1 MLYDA
6 DILEEKVLLEWGVKV
21 SKKYVSRELSQE
33 IHAKAEPFITW
44 LREAEEEE
52 ESSEDEEEDDLE
64 VSNICDR
71 KVQYKDCQ
79 LFSSKG
85 KSRNLTQNL
94 ELITA
99 SFVCFFTS
107 KALIRLHQ
115 DWYSRNQDFTQNHI
129 HRILV
134 VPVCIHYN
142 ILYVFSLFRSC
153 LLTLL

>member
-64 VSNICDR
+64 VSYICVDFLTEYYSKKTFIGR
-71 KVQYKDCQ
+71 
-79 LFSSKG
+79 LLSSKG
-85 KSRNLTQNL
+85 KSRNFTHNQ
-94 ELITA
+94 ELMVWSGLKFAMGERLWLQQLWVTE
-99 SFVCFFTS
+99 SFQPNT
-107 KALIRLHQ
+107 
-115 DWYSRNQDFTQNHI
+115 
-129 HRILV
+129 
-134 VPVCIHYN
+134 
-142 ILYVFSLFRSC
+142 YVHLFI
-153 LLTLL
+153 